1 MIERTTYLEKLKYW
15 KDEQVIK
22 VITGIRRCG
31 KSTLLKQFQENL
43 KRQGVLNEQIIYLNF
58 EELDNENL
66 LDYKSLYEYIKS
78 HLVPQ
83 KMNYI
88 FLDEIQNVSQY
99 EKAVDSLYIKD
110 NVDLYITGSNAYM
123 LSSDLSTLLSG
134 RYVEISMLPLSFAEY
149 YEINKKDSKEDSFS
163 DYMKFGGLPYI
174 ATMNRTDDKVDTYL
188 EGIYNTVIVKDVEE
202 RQKRTQSK
210 KVVDTALLQSISK
223 YLMDVVG
230 NPISINGIAN
240 YLCSNNRKVSSHTV
254 NDYVDML
261 TEAFVFYKAERF
273 DIKGKELLK
282 TNAKYYA
289 VDTGI
294 RNHLI
299 SKKEF
304 DLGFV
309 LENIVYLELLRRGY
323 KVCIG
328 KVGTKEVDFVAQKN
342 DYKEYIQVSL
352 NLSSEETFNREVSSL
367 REIKDNFDKTILTL
381 DKFTVGNYDGIIV
394 KNVIDWLLN

>member
-230 NPISINGIAN
+230 NPI
-240 YLCSNNRKVSSHTV
+240 